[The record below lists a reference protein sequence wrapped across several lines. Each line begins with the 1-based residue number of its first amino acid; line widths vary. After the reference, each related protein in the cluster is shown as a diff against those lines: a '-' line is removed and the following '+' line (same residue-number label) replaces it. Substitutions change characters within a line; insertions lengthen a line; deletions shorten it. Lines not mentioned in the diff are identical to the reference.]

1 MSSIY
6 DTLSPMVRYAHS
18 YMRGRNPQLF
28 FNLILIVMI
37 ITYRITEGPSK
48 FDLMS
53 SLFDGK
59 IVQFTLKVDE
69 KYSKAVKVEVVSV
82 EAENGSHSSWNL
94 KVFVREESKS
104 EFELVNKTLPVYYNS
119 KTRQGSINLSK

>member
-1 MSSIY
+1 
-6 DTLSPMVRYAHS
+6 
-18 YMRGRNPQLF
+18 
-28 FNLILIVMI
+28 MI